1 VRVPFC
7 PTSTTNFLGSGAVN
21 PATEETETARARTTH
36 ERKDMIE
43 LPGNLRRELRAKVEF
58 MFRDEGDAM
67 RKTVVSSD
75 AATSLSGEA

>member
-21 PATEETETARARTTH
+21 PATEEIETARARTAH

-43 LPGNLRRELRAKVEF
+43 LPGNLTREFRVKVEF

-67 RKTVVSSD
+67 RKRVVSSD